1 MTPEF
6 PCSCEP
12 FWSHFRLADMGG
24 QPTPTNTKQQQ
35 LSLPLALQFALITAL
50 LLCLGTLAYAYF
62 LNVTD
67 PNPHMRVKLVL
78 FIQVVFHRGWKLLL
92 TMIVGYL
99 VGTALMSLLA
109 RFLWNRRTDRLNR
122 EASLPQPQ
130 LLSATDA
137 SIWPPPPAT
146 PEGQ

>member
-1 MTPEF
+1 MGDQLTP
-6 PCSCEP
+6 
-12 FWSHFRLADMGG
+12 A
-24 QPTPTNTKQQQ
+24 NTKQQK
-35 LSLPLALQFALITAL
+35 LTFLLAPQFAFGTAL

-62 LNVTD
+62 LNATD

-92 TMIVGYL
+92 IMVVGYL
-99 VGTALMSLLA
+99 VGTALLSLLA

-122 EASLPQPQ
+122 EASPPQPQ